1 MPNPKGV
8 IIEIREGVG
17 GEEAALFAKDLFSA
31 YQRFAQRQGWPIK
44 ILDTHLSDLGGYKKI
59 IFSLKGEKVW
69 PMMKY
74 EGRVHRVQR
83 IPETEKGGRIHTS
96 TISVAVLPEDSAQNI
111 TINPADIKIS
121 FFKSSGPGGQNVN
134 KRQTAV
140 RITHLPTN
148 IVVSCQS
155 ERNQLKNRENA
166 LKILQAKI
174 LQLKKE
180 ENTQHLNQSRRTQVG
195 QTERAQKIRTYNFQ
209 RDQLKDHRLKKSWHH
224 LSEMLAKGELEPLM
238 KQLQKTLG

>member
-1 MPNPKGV
+1 
-8 IIEIREGVG
+8 
-17 GEEAALFAKDLFSA
+17 
-31 YQRFAQRQGWPIK
+31 
-44 ILDTHLSDLGGYKKI
+44 
-59 IFSLKGEKVW
+59 
-69 PMMKY
+69 MMKY
-74 EGRVHRVQR
+74 EGGVHRVQR